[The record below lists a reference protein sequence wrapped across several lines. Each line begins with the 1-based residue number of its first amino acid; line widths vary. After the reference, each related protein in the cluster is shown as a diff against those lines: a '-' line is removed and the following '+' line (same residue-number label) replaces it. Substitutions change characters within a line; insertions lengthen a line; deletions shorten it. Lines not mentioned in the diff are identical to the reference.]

1 MRHLQS
7 FRYLRAIVEAG
18 SIRGASETLTISPSA
33 LNRHIQSLELDLN
46 ITLFERLT
54 RGVRLS
60 SEGELFYN
68 FALSQLAGYD
78 RVQSQIDSVRGK
90 NIGALKIGLCQDLN
104 LRFLHSLV
112 AEFQREMN
120 NVDISF
126 SWTHQ
131 DSAFEDLKTRNLDMA
146 LMVNPRLRKG
156 IKLFQAKDI
165 SLCAFVPLGTNF
177 SKSETISLHE
187 LIGMRIALPPATS
200 EVTQRV
206 MAGFERNQLSPIV
219 SYQGHAVIE
228 HLEHTHLPMVGIQ
241 AFIDTDHASSQLPG
255 YKRYFLTPRDIGT
268 CNISLITGDHFVD
281 TIASH
286 RFQEMLNQAFQ

>member
-33 LNRHIQSLELDLN
+33 LNRHIQSLELDLD

-60 SEGELFYN
+60 PEGELFYN
-68 FALSQLAGYD
+68 FALGQMASYD
-78 RVQSQIDSVRGK
+78 RVKSQIEGIRGK
-90 NIGALKIGLCQDLN
+90 NIGALKIGLSQDLN
-104 LRFLHSLV
+104 LKFLHKLV
-112 AEFQREMN
+112 AEFQRELK

-126 SWTHQ
+126 SWVDCETVF
-131 DSAFEDLKTRNLDMA
+131 DALKARTVDIA
-146 LMVNPRLRKG
+146 LLVNPKLRKG

-165 SLCAFVPLGTNF
+165 SLCAFVPVGTNF

-187 LIGMRIALPPATS
+187 LDGMRLALPPEQS
-200 EVTQRV
+200 EVTRRV
-206 MAGFERNQLSPIV
+206 LSGFERNQLTPIV
-219 SYQGHAVIE
+219 AYQGNAVID
-228 HLEHTHLPMVGIQ
+228 HLEHAHLPMAGIQ
-241 AFIDTDHASSQLPG
+241 AFMETGSASSQLAG
-255 YKRYFLTPRDIGT
+255 YKRYFLTARDVGT
-268 CNISLITGDHFVD
+268 CNISLITGEHFVD